1 MLAQL
6 AGLRAAGLIGM
17 SCLLCQPN
25 AATADGFDDAL
36 RLCPD
41 DKVTCVSSYDATP
54 GRFVEPWEY
63 ECTREDAVLAVTD
76 AAKRFGGLLSR
87 DDSSERGTAL
97 RVRFGSDETIFW
109 FPQDDVLVNFRSER
123 TDGSVWDGAANKI
136 RIDRMRKALGYAPA
150 PMVRNRYYRPGELR
164 TDGTIKL
171 EEERPYKRSDG
182 RAYGDQG
189 GGEGDADGGSLSS
202 LSSPEAVKRLLFPFG
217 RLGGRSSPA
226 QALYDDLNDLSNIG
240 RSSSVE
246 DKLYSK

>member
-54 GRFVEPWEY
+54 GCFVEPWEY

-109 FPQDDVLVNFRSER
+109 FPQDDFLVNFRSER
-123 TDGSVWDGAANKI
+123 TAFRSASVNEHEKI
-136 RIDRMRKALGYAPA
+136 CVSI
-150 PMVRNRYYRPGELR
+150 
-164 TDGTIKL
+164 
-171 EEERPYKRSDG
+171 
-182 RAYGDQG
+182 
-189 GGEGDADGGSLSS
+189 
-202 LSSPEAVKRLLFPFG
+202 
-217 RLGGRSSPA
+217 
-226 QALYDDLNDLSNIG
+226 
-240 RSSSVE
+240 
-246 DKLYSK
+246 

>member
-109 FPQDDVLVNFRSER
+109 FPQDDFLVNFRSEHR
-123 TDGSVWDGAANKI
+123 RVSVGWRGQQDSHRSYAQGSRLCAGADGSQS
-136 RIDRMRKALGYAPA
+136 LLPA
-150 PMVRNRYYRPGELR
+150 W
-164 TDGTIKL
+164 
-171 EEERPYKRSDG
+171 
-182 RAYGDQG
+182 RATH
-189 GGEGDADGGSLSS
+189 
-202 LSSPEAVKRLLFPFG
+202 
-217 RLGGRSSPA
+217 
-226 QALYDDLNDLSNIG
+226 
-240 RSSSVE
+240 
-246 DKLYSK
+246 